1 MATSVKH
8 GYFIKAKISAKKFLL
23 TPKWKS
29 PRGYGTFT
37 IIKQHKE
44 DWKKKIPTL
53 NKTAFTC
60 RFVSCAYTMRSPIL
74 FSLTSSSRIRPYP

>member
-44 DWKKKIPTL
+44 DWKKK
-53 NKTAFTC
+53 
-60 RFVSCAYTMRSPIL
+60 YTH
-74 FSLTSSSRIRPYP
+74 TEQNRIHMQICQLCLYNEVPHSVLPDFKQQD